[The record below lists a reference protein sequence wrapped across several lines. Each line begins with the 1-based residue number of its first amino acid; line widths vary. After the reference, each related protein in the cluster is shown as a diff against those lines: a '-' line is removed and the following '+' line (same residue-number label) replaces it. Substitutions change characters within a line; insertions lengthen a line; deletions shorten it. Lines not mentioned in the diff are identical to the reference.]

1 MTGLVRAELRKLF
14 TTRAWWGMLI
24 GVALVSIAFPLLIAL
39 IAGQRQRRRAGR
51 RATTRRRSGRSTR
64 PGIGTTYLFSLAA
77 GILAMAGEW
86 RHQTI
91 SATFLASPH
100 RARVVLAK
108 IAGLVVLGG
117 LYGLTSVVCGVAA
130 GGPVI
135 LARGGS
141 AAAALGR
148 RAALARRSGVLA
160 VALWALFGLGI
171 ATLIRNQVA
180 ALLISVA
187 VAWIVQPI
195 LSAVITNLFHRPGI
209 AAYLPSEA
217 TSAMLS
223 PDVGDSGTH
232 LLAWWGGALVMLAYA
247 ALFAGVGALLTLR
260 RDVT

>member
-1 MTGLVRAELRKLF
+1 MSGLVRAELRKLF

-24 GVALVSIAFPLLIAL
+24 GVVIVSLAFAGLIAAVSGGDSGDSSGL
-39 IAGQRQRRRAGR
+39 SDLNDP
-51 RATTRRRSGRSTR
+51 ATVRTIYTS
-64 PGIGTTYLFSLAA
+64 GIGLTYLFSLAA
-77 GILAMAGEW
+77 GVLAMAGEW

-100 RARVVLAK
+100 RARVVVAK

-117 LYGLTSVVCGVAA
+117 LYGAVSMVCGIGLGAPIVA
-130 GGPVI
+130 
-135 LARGGS
+135 ARGGTTHLLDGGVPRS
-141 AAAALGR
+141 
-148 RAALARRSGVLA
+148 AALAVLA

-180 ALLISVA
+180 ALLISVG

-195 LSAVITNLFHRPGI
+195 LGLVIADALNRPGI

-223 PDVGDSGTH
+223 PSTGSSASD
-232 LLAWWGGALVMLAYA
+232 LLPWWGGALVMLAYA
-247 ALFAGVGALLTLR
+247 AVFAAVGASLTLR

>member
-1 MTGLVRAELRKLF
+1 VNGLVRAEVRKLF

-24 GVALVSIAFPLLIAL
+24 GVALVSVAFPLLIAL
-39 IAGQRQRRRAGR
+39 IAGQDDGGGLSGVRDP
-51 RATTRRRSGRSTR
+51 ATVRTIYTS
-64 PGIGTTYLFSLAA
+64 GIGTTYLFSLAA

-91 SATFLASPH
+91 SATFLASPR

-108 IAGLVVLGG
+108 IGGLVVLGG
-117 LYGLTSVVCGVAA
+117 LYGVTSVVCGVAA

-135 LARGGS
+135 HARGGQLRLFS
-141 AAAALGR
+141 DGVPRSLAL
-148 RAALARRSGVLA
+148 GVLA

>member
-1 MTGLVRAELRKLF
+1 MSALVQAELRKLF

-24 GVALVSIAFPLLIAL
+24 GVAGVSVAFSLLIAL
-39 IAGQRQRRRAGR
+39 IAGDPNGGGLAGVEDP
-51 RATTRRRSGRSTR
+51 ATVRTIYTSGIS
-64 PGIGTTYLFSLAA
+64 TTYLFSLAA

-91 SATFLASPH
+91 SATFLASPR

-117 LYGLTSVVCGVAA
+117 LYGLTSVVCGVLA
-130 GGPVI
+130 GAPVVN
-135 LARGGS
+135 ARGGELRLMS
-141 AAAALGR
+141 DGVPRSLALGI
-148 RAALARRSGVLA
+148 LA

-180 ALLISVA
+180 ALLLSIG

-195 LSAVITNLFHRPGI
+195 LSLVLTNGLHRPGI

-223 PDVGDSGTH
+223 PDVGSSGSH
-232 LLAWWGGALVMLAYA
+232 LLAWWAGALVMLGYA
-247 ALFAGVGALLTLR
+247 AVFAGVGATLTLR

>member
-1 MTGLVRAELRKLF
+1 MNGLVRAELRKLF
-14 TTRAWWGMLI
+14 TTRSWWGMLI
-24 GVALVSIAFPLLIAL
+24 GVAVVSVGFALLIGL
-39 IAGQRQRRRAGR
+39 IAGDPNGGGLAGVEDP
-51 RATTRRRSGRSTR
+51 ATVRTIYTA
-64 PGIGTTYLFSLAA
+64 GISTTYLFSLAA

-117 LYGLTSVVCGVAA
+117 LYGLTSVASGVLA
-130 GGPVI
+130 GAPVI
-135 LARGGS
+135 SARGGQLRLLS
-141 AAAALGR
+141 DQVPRSLAL
-148 RAALARRSGVLA
+148 GVLA
-160 VALWALFGLGI
+160 VALWGLFGLGI

-180 ALLISVA
+180 ALLLSIG

-195 LSAVITNLFHRPGI
+195 LSLVLTEGLDHPGI

-223 PDVGDSGTH
+223 PDTGSSNAQ

-247 ALFAGVGALLTLR
+247 AIFAAVGAALTLR